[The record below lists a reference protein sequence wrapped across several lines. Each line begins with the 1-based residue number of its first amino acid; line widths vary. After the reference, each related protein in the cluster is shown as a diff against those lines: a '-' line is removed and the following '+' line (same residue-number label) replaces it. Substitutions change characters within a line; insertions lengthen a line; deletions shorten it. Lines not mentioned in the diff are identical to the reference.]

1 MKDGRG
7 RIAPPEGARFHWED
21 LPEAPVDADPDDTPA
36 TTVEVGAGD
45 VVDRDDD
52 GEAGAGGGDLD
63 DGDGDD
69 GGGRR
74 TGGAAT
80 TVLEREP
87 RAVRRVE
94 RRRSTATTVEP
105 LGHRPALDGLR
116 AVAVAAV
123 LVYHARF
130 EWIPGGFL
138 GVSAF
143 FTLSGFLITSLLLR
157 EHAGSGGVD
166 LRRFWRRRF
175 RRLLPASWTT
185 IALVLAMGAIG
196 LWTTDQLRDLRS
208 DVPFSL
214 AEIVNWHFIA
224 ADRSYGAQ
232 FVAPSPLEHF
242 WSLSVEQQF
251 YVLLPLLLLG
261 GLALGRRRAER
272 SLAPLV
278 GVLAVVGLASA
289 VANGVFARSS
299 IDRAYFGTDTRMVE
313 MVVGALLACAMLHG
327 IRLRPG
333 PLRRIWPALSVVAVV
348 VTLWLWHV
356 ATVESTWM
364 YPWGFLLTAAA
375 TATIIVGALQPG
387 VLGSVMSWR
396 PLVWIGGISY
406 GIYLLHWPVFLWLTP
421 ARTGWAPW
429 PLFAL
434 RVAVTITAAFV
445 MHRVVEQ
452 PIRLGDVL
460 PSPRGA
466 ALAGVALIALI
477 GGDAVV
483 TNDLPAP
490 SALEQ
495 ASASQPTAPP
505 APPLVK
511 VLVVGD
517 ELAGTLQP
525 VAGEEVDGL
534 EVSVAAAP
542 SCGLTVGGYVQVA
555 DGRIERDPD
564 RCGAVRDT
572 WTAAV
577 EQQRPDIVL
586 VWGGVRDLANRRL
599 GVEDQSWLPSNDP
612 AIADF
617 QRADVGAL
625 LDGLSS
631 TGSRVVVLTVPRL
644 ESQVLP
650 GPTPPVVV
658 SSDPQRAALSTY
670 RDEVAASGAP
680 APSHTENDPAR
691 IDAWNQLLTAVA
703 ADRGADVLDL
713 AGELRTRTGGELA
726 PQLRDVGL
734 GLTAEGRSLV
744 LEWLEPQLREI
755 TERTAPASTPSV
767 ASEAPL
773 PPAPPPAPRRT
784 AAPGRRATVMV
795 AGDSVAYNYS
805 TALAGWAQGRSD
817 VRTSNV
823 AQLGCPIARG
833 GDFRFLRNFNEF
845 PGRCDWSATF
855 PGWLAERDPNVV
867 VLTSGIWEVV
877 DRKLPGDSRWRH
889 IGQPEIDDYLL
900 RELLSA
906 IDVLG
911 SKGATVALVTYPHFD
926 AGQDQGFTGL
936 PESEPARVDRLNE
949 IIRHAASLRPGVT
962 AVIDLQT
969 WLASQPGGEVDPA
982 KRQDGLHFLDSYLPT
997 IGEWMGPQ
1005 VLELA
1010 RNGPPP
1016 APAGG

>member
-1 MKDGRG
+1 MRDEHG
-7 RIAPPEGARFHWED
+7 RIAPPDGARFHWLD
-21 LPEAPVDADPDDTPA
+21 LPADPADPA
-36 TTVEVGAGD
+36 DAPEGGAAED
-45 VVDRDDD
+45 
-52 GEAGAGGGDLD
+52 AGGGPVGRPD
-63 DGDGDD
+63 DAGS
-69 GGGRR
+69 R
-74 TGGAAT
+74 TEGARTAT
-80 TVLEREP
+80 SVLERHQP
-87 RAVRRVE
+87 VRRVDRSQQ
-94 RRRSTATTVEP
+94 RRASSSTVEP

-116 AVAVAAV
+116 ALAVAAV

-157 EHAGSGGVD
+157 EHDGAGGVD

-185 IALVLAMGAIG
+185 MALILVMGAVG
-196 LWTTDQLRDLRS
+196 VWTTDQLRDLRS
-208 DVPFSL
+208 DIPFAL

-242 WSLSVEQQF
+242 WSLAVEQQF

-261 GLALGRRRAER
+261 GLALGRRRGRGLGA
-272 SLAPLV
+272 LV
-278 GVLAVVGLASA
+278 VVLGAVGAASV
-289 VANGVFARSS
+289 VANGLLARSS
-299 IDRAYFGTDTRMVE
+299 IDRAYFGTDTRLFE
-313 MVVGALLACAMLHG
+313 MVVGALLACALLRG

-333 PLRRIWPALSVVAVV
+333 PLRRIWPALSIAAVAG
-348 VTLWLWHV
+348 TLWLWHV
-356 ATVESTWM
+356 ATVESAWM

-396 PLVWIGGISY
+396 PLVWVGGISY

-421 ARTGWAPW
+421 ARTGWSPW
-429 PLFAL
+429 PLFGL
-434 RVAVTITAAFV
+434 RLAVTITAAV
-445 MHRVVEQ
+445 IMHRVVEQ
-452 PIRLGDVL
+452 PIRLGNLL

-466 ALAGVALIALI
+466 AVAGLAVVTLVV
-477 GGDAVV
+477 GDMAV

-495 ASASQPTAPP
+495 ASSAQPTTPP
-505 APPLVK
+505 PPPPVK

-517 ELAGTLQP
+517 ELAASLQP
-525 VAGEEVDGL
+525 AQGEEVDGL
-534 EVSVAAAP
+534 EVTVAAAP
-542 SCGLTVGGYVQVA
+542 SCGLAVGGYVQVA
-555 DGRIERDPD
+555 DGRVERDPD

-572 WTAAV
+572 WVAAV
-577 EQQRPDIVL
+577 EQQRPDVVV
-586 VWGGVRDLANRRL
+586 VWGGLRDLANRRL
-599 GVEDQSWLPSNDP
+599 GVEEHQWLPSNDP
-612 AIADF
+612 AIQDF

-625 LDGLSS
+625 IDGLSS
-631 TGSRVVVLTVPRL
+631 TGARVVVLTTPRL
-644 ESQVLP
+644 ETQVLP
-650 GPTPPVVV
+650 GPTPPVVA
-658 SSDPQRAALSTY
+658 SSDPERAALSEY
-670 RDEVAASGAP
+670 RDTVASGGAP

-691 IDAWNQLLTAVA
+691 IDTWNQLLAAVA
-703 ADRGADVLDL
+703 TDRGADVLDVSGQL
-713 AGELRTRTGGELA
+713 RTQPGGELSPELRDAGLGLTPAGRALVLGWLA
-726 PQLRDVGL
+726 PQLR
-734 GLTAEGRSLV
+734 T
-744 LEWLEPQLREI
+744 I
-755 TERTAPASTPSV
+755 TERSAPASTPQV
-767 ASEAPL
+767 AAEAPL
-773 PPAPPPAPRRT
+773 PPAPAPAPRRT
-784 AAPGRRATVMV
+784 VGPGERATVMV
-795 AGDSVAYNYS
+795 AGDSVAFNYA
-805 TALAGWAQGRSD
+805 TGLAGWAKGRSD

-823 AQLGCPIARG
+823 SQLGCPIARG
-833 GDFRFLRNFNEF
+833 GDFRFLRNFNAF
-845 PGRCDWSATF
+845 PARCDWSSSF
-855 PGWLAERDPNVV
+855 PAWIAERDPHVV

-969 WLASQPGGEVDPA
+969 WLAAQPGGEIDPA

-997 IGEWMGPQ
+997 IGDWMGPQ
-1005 VLELA
+1005 LLELA

>member
-1 MKDGRG
+1 VKDERG

-21 LPEAPVDADPDDTPA
+21 RPAEGVDTAAAAAADGSRAEGA
-36 TTVEVGAGD
+36 T
-45 VVDRDDD
+45 
-52 GEAGAGGGDLD
+52 
-63 DGDGDD
+63 
-69 GGGRR
+69 
-74 TGGAAT
+74 GAAT
-80 TVLEREP
+80 ATAVLERTVAP
-87 RAVRRVE
+87 VRRVE
-94 RRRSTATTVEP
+94 RGRSDVVAP

-116 AVAVAAV
+116 AIAVAAV

-185 IALVLAMGAIG
+185 IALVLAMGALG
-196 LWTTDQLRDLRS
+196 AWTTDQLRDLRS
-208 DVPFSL
+208 DVPFSI

-232 FVAPSPLEHF
+232 FAAPSPLEHF

-251 YVLLPLLLLG
+251 YVVLPLLLLA
-261 GLALGRRRAER
+261 GLALGRRRAQR

-278 GVLAVVGLASA
+278 VVLAVVGVASA

-299 IDRAYFGTDTRMVE
+299 VDRAYFGTDTRLAE
-313 MVVGALLACAMLHG
+313 MVVGALLACAMLRG
-327 IRLRPG
+327 LRLAPGRLRA
-333 PLRRIWPALSVVAVV
+333 LWPALSVVAIG
-348 VTLWLWHV
+348 VTVWLWHV
-356 ATVESTWM
+356 ATVESSWM

-387 VLGSVMSWR
+387 LLGSVLSWR

-434 RVAVTITAAFV
+434 RLAVTITAAV
-445 MHRVVEQ
+445 IVHRVVEQ
-452 PIRLGDVL
+452 PIRIGAVL

-466 ALAGVALIALI
+466 AFAGLAVVLLI

-483 TNDLPAP
+483 TRDLPAP

-495 ASASQPTAPP
+495 ASAAQPP
-505 APPLVK
+505 APPPPPPVK

-517 ELAGTLQP
+517 ELAASLQP
-525 VAGEEVDGL
+525 VAGESVDGL

-542 SCGLTVGGYVQVA
+542 SCGLAVGGYVQVA
-555 DGRIERDPD
+555 DGRVERDPD

-572 WTAAV
+572 WIAAV
-577 EQQRPDIVL
+577 AQQRPDVVV

-599 GVEDQSWLPSNDP
+599 GVEDQVWLPSNDP

-625 LDGLSS
+625 LDGLAG
-631 TGSRVVVLTVPRL
+631 TGARVVVMTVPRL

-658 SSDPQRAALSTY
+658 SSDPERAALSTY
-670 RDEVAASGAP
+670 RDQVAAQGAP
-680 APSHTENDPAR
+680 PPAHTENDPAR
-691 IDAWNQLLTAVA
+691 IDAWNQLLIA
-703 ADRGADVLDL
+703 AAGERGDDVLDV
-713 AGELRTRTGGELA
+713 AGQLRTRPGGELA
-726 PQLRDVGL
+726 PELRDGGL
-734 GLTAEGRSLV
+734 GLSPTGRSFV
-744 LEWLEPQLREI
+744 LEWLEPQLRAI
-755 TERTAPASTPSV
+755 TERTAPASTPAV
-767 ASEAPL
+767 AAEAPL
-773 PPAPPPAPRRT
+773 PPAPAPTPRRI
-784 AAPGRRATVMV
+784 AAPGQRATVMV
-795 AGDSVAYNYS
+795 AGDSVSYNYA
-805 TALAGWAQGRSD
+805 TALTGWAKGRD
-817 VRTSNV
+817 DLRASNV

-845 PGRCDWSATF
+845 PARCDWSATF
-855 PGWLAERDPNVV
+855 PAWVAERDPNVV

-877 DRKLPGDSRWRH
+877 DRKLPGDDRWRH
-889 IGQPEIDDYLL
+889 IGQPEIDDYFL
-900 RELLSA
+900 RELLAA

-911 SKGATVALVTYPHFD
+911 AKGATVALVTYPHFD

-936 PESEPARVDRLNE
+936 PESDPARVDRLNE

-969 WLASQPGGEVDPA
+969 WLASQPGGEIDPA

-1005 VLELA
+1005 LVALA